1 MLAGQLVISED
12 STKAFSCF
20 IELWPFFFK
29 MCLLLP
35 CTKTLQVLLRV
46 ENSVCGLASF
56 LACLDFISKL
66 RPDLQ
71 NRVHMAGG
79 SHPIPFLANAS
90 IFSSWCR
97 TLLQP
102 EILGDDSRCWSSRR
116 AAAIVLLGRVAAFT
130 LAEFL
135 SFCLSF

>member
-79 SHPIPFLANAS
+79 S
-90 IFSSWCR
+90 
-97 TLLQP
+97 
-102 EILGDDSRCWSSRR
+102 R
-116 AAAIVLLGRVAAFT
+116 AATGVINQSSNSLPGKCLDILIMVQDVVAT
-130 LAEFL
+130 RN
-135 SFCLSF
+135 SW